1 MITEFQREQEAAVNG
16 QPQHREE
23 IYEVGEN
30 VLLNGG
36 TYFTGGRGIGRFRPL
51 YLGPFKVVKKI
62 NDNTLELDLLLMKKV
77 HWAINKHWLKKLHIR
92 KDQFPKQPPRTES
105 GVIQRIDRI
114 NRLVRYSEGE
124 QVFCWTFTGVDPQ
137 LTYQD
142 S

>member
-1 MITEFQREQEAAVNG
+1 MQ
-16 QPQHREE
+16 
-23 IYEVGEN
+23 
-30 VLLNGG
+30 
-36 TYFTGGRGIGRFRPL
+36 PL
-51 YLGPFKVVKKI
+51 YVGPFKIVKKI

-92 KDQFPKQPPRTES
+92 KAQVPKQPPRTES

-114 NRLVRYSEGE
+114 NRLVRYSESR
-124 QVFCWTFTGVDPQ
+124 QVFHCTFTDVDPQ